1 MMRCIS
7 IICDQDEKSADV
19 KTDAYSTEEEMYDLP
34 RGFCGRD
41 TPVRGEREELQSWG
55 PQGGQEEGKGT
66 DLKRLLNQLDHK
78 TVKIAA
84 NPTVCTGIENG
95 TKNGQGGEH
104 DGNGEEE
111 ETFFSVVTTSSTP
124 ETKE

>member
-7 IICDQDEKSADV
+7 IICDQDEKIAGAGA
-19 KTDAYSTEEEMYDLP
+19 DAYSTEEEMYDLP

-41 TPVRGEREELQSWG
+41 TPVRGEREELRSWSL
-55 PQGGQEEGKGT
+55 QEGQEDGGGM

-78 TVKIAA
+78 TVKIVA
-84 NPTVCTGIENG
+84 NPAV
-95 TKNGQGGEH
+95 GQGDEH
-104 DGNGEEE
+104 DGNGED
-111 ETFFSVVTTSSTP
+111 TFFSVVTTSRTP